1 MRLWVRRPGIPGRI
15 RVPITHLMASPLR
28 FCASKLTRAD
38 SYGIQ
43 PDPKM
48 EEPDISRYRK
58 RWYGERDPIEVA
70 TECLGFIA
78 SRSSEY
84 FRFKKKNPAA
94 GPHIRDLL
102 KIKDDYEGD
111 HWEYITHEEDGYD
124 HVDPS
129 QPTDPHGDDPCA
141 MMPLPCMFDA
151 EEWAFIEKMLSY
163 VEANDRSKLNPDNFT
178 KLRSL
183 KRRRC

>member
-1 MRLWVRRPGIPGRI
+1 
-15 RVPITHLMASPLR
+15 MASPLR
-28 FCASKLTRAD
+28 FCASEVTRTR

-43 PDPKM
+43 PDPNMK
-48 EEPDISRYRK
+48 EQEISRYRK
-58 RWYGERDPIEVA
+58 CWYGERDPIEVA

-84 FRFKKKNPAA
+84 FRFKKENPAA

-111 HWEYITHEEDGYD
+111 HWEYITHEEDGYTR
-124 HVDPS
+124 VDPLE
-129 QPTDPHGDDPCA
+129 PTGVYGEDPCA
-141 MMPLPCMFDA
+141 TVPLPCMFDE

-163 VEANDRSKLNPDNFT
+163 VEANDRSKLNPDNLT